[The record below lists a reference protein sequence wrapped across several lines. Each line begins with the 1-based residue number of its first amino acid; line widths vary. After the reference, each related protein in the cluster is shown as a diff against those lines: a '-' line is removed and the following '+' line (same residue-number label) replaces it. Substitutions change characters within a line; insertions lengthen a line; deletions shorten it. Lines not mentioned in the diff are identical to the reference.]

1 MGQPISADNCPFG
14 KVPNDPLRVADTTQN
29 FTDLYKPMPTRMPAQ
44 LELAYG
50 EMFSGSPYL
59 GRTGARPVGA
69 GLANTGGGYW
79 HMFHSHN
86 EREIINYGIF
96 PGGLM
101 TMLLIEHWSVP
112 IDD

>member
-1 MGQPISADNCPFG
+1 
-14 KVPNDPLRVADTTQN
+14 
-29 FTDLYKPMPTRMPAQ
+29 
-44 LELAYG
+44 
-50 EMFSGSPYL
+50 MFSGSPYL
-59 GRTGARPVGA
+59 GQLGGRPVGA

-86 EREIINYGIF
+86 EREIINFGIF

-101 TMLLIEHWSVP
+101 TMFLIEHWSVQ